1 MIFRRRLQFTLRSL
15 LAGIT
20 WTALVVAL
28 CVGQQQA
35 ASRQRANIERLK
47 AQGLLPVTLV
57 NGQPVPPAAPRSA
70 PAAP

>member
-1 MIFRRRLQFTLRSL
+1 MIFRRRRQFTLRSL

-20 WTALVVAL
+20 WTALVIAL

-57 NGQPVPPAAPRSA
+57 NGQPLPPTAPQSA